1 MAGEEVAPGP
11 AQSAQTAQ
19 SAQSAPGSWGQP
31 SSRTITWHDPQIT
44 AAGISTMTGLDA
56 LKAMQAGTFPP
67 PPIMGALGIA
77 LESVAPGEA
86 VFVCTPDQ
94 SVYNPIGVVHGGLVC
109 TMLDSALACAVHT
122 TLPAGVG
129 YTSIDLTVSYLRPIH
144 AGMQL
149 RARGW
154 VVKPGRRVAFGAA
167 DVRDGDDKV
176 VATATGSCLVM
187 S

>member
-1 MAGEEVAPGP
+1 
-11 AQSAQTAQ
+11 
-19 SAQSAPGSWGQP
+19 
-31 SSRTITWHDPQIT
+31 
-44 AAGISTMTGLDA
+44 MTGLGA
-56 LKAMQAGTFPP
+56 LEAMRDGRYPP
-67 PPIMGALGIA
+67 PPIMAALGIT

-86 VFVCTPDQ
+86 VFVCTPDE

-129 YTSIDLTVSYLRPIH
+129 YTSIDLTVSYLRPVH
-144 AGMQL
+144 AGMAL

-154 VVKPGRRVAFGAA
+154 VVKPGRRVAFGAGE
-167 DVRDGDDKV
+167 VRDAEDKV

-187 S
+187 T

>member
-1 MAGEEVAPGP
+1 MA
-11 AQSAQTAQ
+11 
-19 SAQSAPGSWGQP
+19 
-31 SSRTITWHDPQIT
+31 
-44 AAGISTMTGLDA
+44 
-56 LKAMQAGTFPP
+56 
-67 PPIMGALGIA
+67 ALGIS

-86 VFVCTPDQ
+86 VFVSTPDE

-109 TMLDSALACAVHT
+109 TMLDSAIGCAVHT

-129 YTSIDLTVSYLRPIH
+129 YTSIDLNVSYLRPVH

-149 RARGW
+149 RARAW
-154 VVKPGRRVAFGAA
+154 VVKPGRRVAFGAGE
-167 DVRDGDDKV
+167 VRDADDKV